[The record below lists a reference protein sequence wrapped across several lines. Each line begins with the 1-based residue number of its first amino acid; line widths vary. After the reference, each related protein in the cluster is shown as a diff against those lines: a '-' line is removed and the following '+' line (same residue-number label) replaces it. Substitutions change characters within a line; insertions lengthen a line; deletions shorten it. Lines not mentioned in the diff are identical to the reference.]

1 MLENHLPLIFDGHN
15 DLLFR
20 LYDDSSANPADS
32 FLNGRAGH
40 IDLPKAQK
48 GGFGGGFFA
57 IYVPSPDDLLDTLT
71 QMQNPPYDLPLP
83 GVMSHQA
90 ALPIAM
96 EQASH
101 LIALEKTGTLK
112 ICTSTEE
119 IRACLATGV
128 IAAVMHMEGAEAID
142 EDLYALDVLYK
153 AGLRS
158 LGPVWSRP
166 TIFGH
171 GVPFRYPST
180 GDTGEGLTD
189 AGFRLVKRCDEL
201 GIMLDVSHL
210 NEKGFWD
217 IAKTSSNPIVATH
230 SNVHAICPHAR
241 NLTDD
246 QLSAIKDSGGMV
258 GLNFAVAFTRPDGAM
273 NEDTELSAFLPH
285 LDYLIE
291 HLGEDHV
298 GLGSDFDGAHI
309 PHEMKDISDLGILRK
324 VMSDH
329 GYNNNLMNK
338 LCNENWIRILDKVWK

>member
-1 MLENHLPLIFDGHN
+1 MTKNHLPLIFDGHN

-20 LYDDSSANPADS
+20 LFEDDSTEPSEG
-32 FLNGRAGH
+32 FLNGRPGH
-40 IDLPKAQK
+40 IDLPKAK
-48 GGFGGGFFA
+48 LGGFGGGFFA
-57 IYVPSPDDLLDTLT
+57 IYVPSPDELLDTLA
-71 QMQNPPYDLPLP
+71 QMKNPPYDLPLP
-83 GVMSHQA
+83 GAMTQEA

-96 EQASH
+96 QQAAH

-112 ICTSTEE
+112 ICTSTDE
-119 IRACLATGV
+119 IKTSLDNGI

-142 EDLYALDVLYK
+142 EDLHALEVFYQ

-180 GDTGEGLTD
+180 GDIGDGLTD
-189 AGFRLVKRCDEL
+189 AGKRLVKRCDEL

-217 IAKTSSNPIVATH
+217 IAAISSNPIVATH

-246 QLSAIKDSGGMV
+246 QLKAIKESGGMV
-258 GLNFAVAFTRPDGAM
+258 GLNFAVAFTRADGAM
-273 NEDTELSAFLPH
+273 DENTELAALLPH

-309 PHEMKDISDLGILRK
+309 PHEIKDISDLGNLRQ
-324 VMSDH
+324 VMRDH
-329 GYNNNLMNK
+329 GYNDHLMNK
-338 LCNENWIRILDKVWK
+338 LCHENWIRVLDKVWK